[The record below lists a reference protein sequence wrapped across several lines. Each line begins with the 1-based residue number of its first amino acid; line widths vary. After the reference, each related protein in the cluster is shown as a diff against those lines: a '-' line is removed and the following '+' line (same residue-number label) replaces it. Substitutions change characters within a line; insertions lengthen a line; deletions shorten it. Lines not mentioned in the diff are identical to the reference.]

1 MRAVNTS
8 VIYQHLSEELSGKVI
23 YDDPS
28 VFHRLRVFEEDETT
42 IDLCHSQL
50 QTEMGPPIGELVR
63 IADTASRIRAD
74 MKHGMAQELH
84 VGYRSP
90 RLLFLLIL
98 LLMEEDSNCLRSMRR
113 WARMHRLRLR

>member
-1 MRAVNTS
+1 MLNGTS
-8 VIYQHLSEELSGKVI
+8 AEHEHLRDELAGHVI

-74 MKHGMAQELH
+74 MKHGMDIDGSQKRSRKMQEQKMH
-84 VGYRSP
+84 K
-90 RLLFLLIL
+90 LFVCPVLY
-98 LLMEEDSNCLRSMRR
+98 
-113 WARMHRLRLR
+113 HRA